1 MPSIQ
6 NKLLFWLVLCIVL
19 ATSCSGVISYKKS
32 FTATTEL
39 FDYLLQEV
47 ATSLPAHLDT
57 KTIYQRDSLNKHIV
71 VQIWNR
77 KQHLIYSSN
86 PEWKLPHYAQQGFQT
101 VSAFDT
107 KWRIYTE
114 NRRSNYIQV
123 AYQSS
128 VVNELATELAIQ
140 AILPFA
146 LIIPLILIL
155 VGLIIHQGLYPFRST
170 AQALAERTPDQL
182 EALPTQHLPKELIII
197 THAIN
202 ELLARLATALNAQ
215 RAFVADAAH
224 ELRSPLTALKL
235 QLQLTERIQQ
245 EPQRSQA
252 LAKLHERLNRAIHLV
267 EQMLLLARQE
277 ASSEPAAFQLHSI
290 NQLVVQAVQSQQTL
304 AQQKQIN
311 LVTQTYPEDI
321 QLRINLSSMEILL
334 RNLIEN
340 ALKHTPIEGIVIVAV
355 HADDECVTLRVMD
368 SGCGIEAHE
377 REQVFRRFYRTTN
390 NQQGGTGLGLAIV
403 KSIAERHHASIALLD
418 SPLGKGLL
426 VELKLQK
433 NINKS

>member
-19 ATSCSGVISYKKS
+19 ASTCSGIISYKKS
-32 FTATTEL
+32 FTATTKL

-77 KQHLIYSSN
+77 NQHLIYTSN
-86 PEWKLPHYAQQGFQT
+86 PEWKLPRYSQQGFQT
-101 VSAFDT
+101 ISAFGAH
-107 KWRIYTE
+107 WRIYTE

-123 AYQSS
+123 AYQTA

-140 AILPFA
+140 AILPFV
-146 LIIPLILIL
+146 LIIPLALVL
-155 VGLIIHQGLYPFRST
+155 VGLIIHRGLRPFRST

-182 EALPTQHLPKELIII
+182 EALSTQQLPKELVII
-197 THAIN
+197 TQAIN
-202 ELLARLATALNAQ
+202 ELLARLANALNAQ

-267 EQMLLLARQE
+267 EQMLVLARQE
-277 ASSEPAAFQLHSI
+277 SNLEPASFHLNSI
-290 NQLVVQAVQSQQTL
+290 NQLVLQAVQSQQAL

-311 LVTQTYPEDI
+311 LSAQTSPFDI
-321 QLRINLSSMEILL
+321 QILMNVHSMEILL
-334 RNLIEN
+334 RNLLEN
-340 ALKHTPIEGIVIVAV
+340 ALKHTPAKGIVIVSVREEAEV
-355 HADDECVTLRVMD
+355 VVLRVMD
-368 SGCGIEAHE
+368 SGCGIEAEE
-377 REQVFRRFYRTTN
+377 RNHVFRRFYRIQH

-403 KSIAERHHASIALLD
+403 KSIADQHQASINLLD
-418 SPLGKGLL
+418 SPLAQGLL
-426 VELKLQK
+426 VEVSIPK
-433 NINKS
+433 NINKF

>member
-1 MPSIQ
+1 M
-6 NKLLFWLVLCIVL
+6 LCIVL
-19 ATSCSGVISYKKS
+19 ASSCSGIISYKKS

-71 VQIWNR
+71 VQIWNH

-86 PEWKLPHYAQQGFQT
+86 PEWKLPRYTQQGFQT
-101 VSAFDT
+101 ITAFST
-107 KWRIYTE
+107 SWRIYTE

-128 VVNELATELAIQ
+128 AVHELATELAIQ

-146 LIIPLILIL
+146 LIIPLVLIL
-155 VGLIIHQGLYPFRST
+155 VALIIHQGLSPFRST

-182 EALPTQHLPKELIII
+182 EPLPTKKLPKELVII
-197 THAIN
+197 TRAIN
-202 ELLARLATALNAQ
+202 ELLARLASALNAQ
-215 RAFVADAAH
+215 RSFVADAAH

-277 ASSEPAAFQLHSI
+277 SSLEPTNFQLHSI
-290 NQLVVQAVQSQQTL
+290 NQLVVHAVQSQQAL
-304 AQQKQIN
+304 AQQKKIH
-311 LVTQTYPEDI
+311 LEAQTSPEDI
-321 QLRINLSSMEILL
+321 QLLMNLSSMEILL

-340 ALKHTPIEGIVIVAV
+340 ALKHTPPEGIVIVAV
-355 HADDECVTLRVMD
+355 HEDNQAIVLRVVD
-368 SGCGIEAHE
+368 NGCGIDAEE
-377 REQVFRRFYRTTN
+377 REQVFRRFYRATN

-403 KSIAERHHASIALLD
+403 KSIAEQHHASIALLD
-418 SPLGKGLL
+418 SPLGQGLL
-426 VELKLQK
+426 VELKLPK
-433 NINKS
+433 NINKF